1 MPQFA
6 NMTSSPTFLC
16 CRVSLV
22 KFSYWSTFHVNIMT
36 SSGIITILIYKELT
50 RNPEIGNT
58 LSEFVEYLEIG
69 FIKDTTFGTNVSIKN
84 YYMLQNVRITTF
96 TISELLRENKQ
107 EVKLP
112 PTPTRLGLKLK

>member
-16 CRVSLV
+16 CCVSLV

-36 SSGIITILIYKELT
+36 TSGIITILIYKGLT

-69 FIKDTTFGTNVSIKN
+69 V
-84 YYMLQNVRITTF
+84 Y
-96 TISELLRENKQ
+96 
-107 EVKLP
+107 
-112 PTPTRLGLKLK
+112 